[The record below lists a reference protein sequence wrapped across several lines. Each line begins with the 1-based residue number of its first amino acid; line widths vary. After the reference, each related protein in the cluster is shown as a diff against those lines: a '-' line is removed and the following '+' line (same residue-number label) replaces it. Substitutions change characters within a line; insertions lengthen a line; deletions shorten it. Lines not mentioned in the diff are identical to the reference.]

1 MSALLTMPRLG
12 ETMERGTIRA
22 WLVAPGQAF
31 KRGDV
36 IAEIETDKTTVE
48 LPALADGTIEEILAK
63 EGDVV
68 EVDAPIARFAGDEV
82 QEKAKP
88 AMGLREPA
96 KEPLSDLPGRLPDAV
111 RIAASP
117 AARRAAQ
124 ARGVSLADVPGTG
137 PGGRRQGWDVQAFAS
152 AGSSLGGNP
161 KDGLLHIA
169 ERGEG
174 AGLPVVFLHGF
185 GGSLD
190 NWTNVQNTIALHRR
204 TIAVDLPGHGKS
216 VAHDAAEWS
225 AMATALAAIL
235 ADRGVGRAHLIGH
248 SMGGA
253 VAATLALIE
262 PESVAS
268 LVLIAPA
275 GIGPKV
281 NRDLLAR
288 FAEAE
293 TEDEIAPL
301 IRQFFGPSARLPRA
315 LPALIAEMRGDPAH
329 RAALLRILEATTAEG
344 VQQTIGLDALAAT
357 AIPVRVLW
365 GTEDQVMPISEADA
379 LPAVFALHRFKGV
392 GHMPHLEA
400 PRDTIRIVK
409 ESTRGE

>member
-1 MSALLTMPRLG
+1 MSTLLTMPRLG
-12 ETMERGTIRA
+12 ETMERGTVRA
-22 WLVAPGQAF
+22 WLIAPGQAF
-31 KRGDV
+31 KRGEV

-63 EGDVV
+63 EGDIVD
-68 EVDAPIARFAGDEV
+68 VDAPIARLAGDNSHSE
-82 QEKAKP
+82 AKP
-88 AMGLREPA
+88 ARELPETA
-96 KEPLSDLPGRLPDAV
+96 KKPVVDEPVRLADTQ

-117 AARRAAQ
+117 AARRAAR
-124 ARGVSLADVPGTG
+124 ARGVSLADIPGTG
-137 PGGRRQGWDVQAFAS
+137 PGGRRQGWDVQAFAAS
-152 AGSSLGGNP
+152 GPSQGRQ
-161 KDGLLHIA
+161 KEGLLHVA

-174 AGLPVVFLHGF
+174 AGLPVVLLHGF

-190 NWTNVQNTIALHRR
+190 NWTNIQNTIALHRR

-216 VAHDAAEWS
+216 VAHGAAEWS
-225 AMATALAAIL
+225 AMAAALAATL
-235 ADRGVGRAHLIGH
+235 AGRGVGRAHFVGH

-253 VAATLALIE
+253 VAATLALAE
-262 PESVAS
+262 PERVAS
-268 LVLIAPA
+268 LVLIASA
-275 GIGPKV
+275 GIGPEV
-281 NRDLLAR
+281 NRDLLTR

-293 TEDEIAPL
+293 SEAEIAPL

-329 RAALLRILEATTAEG
+329 RAALLRILAAMTAEG
-344 VQQTIGLDALAAT
+344 VQQTIDLDALAAT
-357 AIPVRVLW
+357 AIPVSVLW
-365 GTEDQVMPISEADA
+365 GTEDQVMPITEAEA

-409 ESTRGE
+409 ESARGE

>member
-12 ETMERGTIRA
+12 ETMERGTVRA
-22 WLVAPGQAF
+22 WLVAPGQPF

-48 LPALADGTIEEILAK
+48 LPALADGTIEEIFAK

-68 EVDAPIARFAGDEV
+68 DVDAPIARLAGDGV

-88 AMGLREPA
+88 AMSLSEPA
-96 KEPLSDLPGRLPDAV
+96 KKPLADSSVRLPDSA

-117 AARRAAQ
+117 AARRAAS
-124 ARGVSLADVPGTG
+124 ARGLSLADVPGTG
-137 PGGRRQGWDVQAFAS
+137 PGGRRQGWDVQAFAERRTS
-152 AGSSLGGNP
+152 PGSP

-174 AGLPVVFLHGF
+174 TGLPVVFLHGF

-204 TIAVDLPGHGKS
+204 TIAIDLPGHGKS
-216 VAHDAAEWS
+216 VAHGAADWS
-225 AMATALAAIL
+225 AMATALAATL
-235 ADRGVGRAHLIGH
+235 VDRSVGRAHFVGH

-253 VAATLALIE
+253 VAATLALAE
-262 PESVAS
+262 PQRVAS

-275 GIGPKV
+275 GIGPEV

-288 FAEAE
+288 FAEAK
-293 TEDEIAPL
+293 TEAEVAPL
-301 IRQFFGPSARLPRA
+301 IQQFFGPSARRPRA

-329 RAALLRILEATTAEG
+329 RAALLRILAATIPDG
-344 VQQTIGLDALAAT
+344 VQQTIDLGALAAT
-357 AIPVRVLW
+357 GIPVRVLW
-365 GTEDQVMPISEADA
+365 GTEDHVMPISEADA

-409 ESTRGE
+409 ESARGE